1 MQKCGFVF
9 GQLWILLGEVK
20 NYVKAA
26 LLFSPAIAS
35 WKLAF
40 GHESNNYKMF
50 AYCYPNLVF
59 ALEKSNH
66 LLEAKTA
73 YRTSIGIKM
82 QAHDYENKEERYK
95 CISTTQNGLQIVE
108 NKLKNK
114 YFEPKVLIFENQIS
128 SFLFSGIRFVTI
140 IESL

>member
-40 GHESNNYKMF
+40 GDKSNNYKMF

-73 YRTSIGIKM
+73 YQTSIGMKM

-95 CISTTQNGLQIVE
+95 CISTTPNGLQIVE

-114 YFEPKVLIFENQIS
+114 
-128 SFLFSGIRFVTI
+128 
-140 IESL
+140 